1 MTRLTICAV
10 LALSFLP
17 LSPVLAKPASVSPLT
32 DVTVADFT
40 IGAKPGNPTFDLPS
54 NMRLL
59 SAFGERPVFSPDGT
73 RIAFIGASYG
83 DAYEMDLKTG
93 AVRNLTAHAPHNGFL
108 RVHYLADGNFIL
120 MGPRLHG
127 KTREETRNSH
137 IELFWL
143 DAQARRA
150 PVALNRTAFEG
161 IAVSPR
167 SNLLAWSEIEPRAD
181 SFAQIEKTKVMV
193 ATVAM
198 EGGRPV
204 LRDERQ
210 VLETTAAQCLVE
222 PQDFLP
228 GDSGLTLPCYY
239 VPFLKKPRQT
249 DVVSVDFKTGKMTT
263 YPTPAA
269 LYGEVEGLFPDG
281 KSTLVECSGDRSA
294 GMDICI
300 LELKADRPRYT
311 RITRIM
317 DYGRW
322 KYGNPVVSPDG
333 RSIAMQIGS
342 ADVVDAGVGQGIVM
356 LAVQQD
362 GLGHTMAP

>member
-1 MTRLTICAV
+1 MSRLTKTCAALV
-10 LALSFLP
+10 LTVLPFCALS
-17 LSPVLAKPASVSPLT
+17 AKPASPSRQQ
-32 DVTVADFT
+32 DVTVADFK

-83 DAYEMDLKTG
+83 DAYEMDLRTG
-93 AVRNLTAHAPHNGFL
+93 AVRNLTAHAPNNGFL

-120 MGPRLHG
+120 MGPRVHG
-127 KTREETRNSH
+127 KTREATRNSH

-143 DAQARRA
+143 DAKATLA
-150 PVALNRTAFEG
+150 PVALDRTAFEG

-167 SNLLAWSEIEPRAD
+167 SNLLAWAEIEPRAD
-181 SFAQIEKTKVMV
+181 SFAGIEKTVVKV

-198 EGGRPV
+198 ESGRPV
-204 LRDERQ
+204 LRDEHQ
-210 VLETTAAQCLVE
+210 VLETGAAQCLVE

-228 GDSGLTLPCYY
+228 GDSGLTAPCYY
-239 VPFLKKPRQT
+239 TPFLKRPRQT
-249 DVVSVDFKTGKMTT
+249 DVVSVDFASGKLTT
-263 YPTPAA
+263 YPTPAE

-281 KSTLVECSGDRSA
+281 KRTLVECSGDRSA

-300 LELKADRPRYT
+300 LDLKADRPRYT

-333 RSIAMQIGS
+333 RHIAMQIGS

-356 LAVQQD
+356 MD
-362 GLGHTMAP
+362 LGAEESAR